1 MGRPGSHVLL
11 ALQPLRKR
19 RVFAGLLCVRS
30 RLVRLRR
37 VGLTPDSP
45 RPIVGRSKEN
55 PLFAGPFWFVR
66 TQVLLRACRRSGV
79 RLLRPLPP
87 DCSGTIQRTAPAGA
101 IPAVAA
107 LRGQSGFSPETTRT
121 LCRGSHT
128 GGHRR
133 GCRFPSATRR
143 SARTWAAGCRP
154 QQILFWEDSWED
166 FASASCGLYLDVMAE
181 GDKRVIVL
189 KAADVPAEERV
200 SLFDAVA
207 ATAPSGSK
215 APARRS
221 LRGNTFRVR
230 IWDVTG
236 DSPAT
241 GAAVALDAQR
251 YLRSFAA
258 SR

>member
-1 MGRPGSHVLL
+1 MHARAESFEAKRNSRSWPDWGTNC
-11 ALQPLRKR
+11 LR
-19 RVFAGLLCVRS
+19 GL
-30 RLVRLRR
+30 
-37 VGLTPDSP
+37 GLTRLGAHSY
-45 RPIVGRSKEN
+45 G
-55 PLFAGPFWFVR
+55 PLIPGHLYAHKAISGP
-66 TQVLLRACRRSGV
+66 
-79 RLLRPLPP
+79 
-87 DCSGTIQRTAPAGA
+87 
-101 IPAVAA
+101 
-107 LRGQSGFSPETTRT
+107 
-121 LCRGSHT
+121 
-128 GGHRR
+128 
-133 GCRFPSATRR
+133 
-143 SARTWAAGCRP
+143 
-154 QQILFWEDSWED
+154 ILFWEDSWED
-166 FASASCGLYLDVMAE
+166 FASASGGLYLDVMAE

-189 KAADVPAEERV
+189 KAADVPAEERA
-200 SLFDAVA
+200 SLFEAVA